1 MAPRSLTSPNRSSH
15 AAAKYTPPV
24 TPPTKKYS
32 TIHQPQLGA
41 AKEGL
46 KSGGIGRIHPAF
58 AEGQHASDPGQNG
71 GNDSYTPAHRQVAAG
86 QVRRF
91 GETERRRC
99 VFEQIERIEAAQHGL
114 IAAVQSCL
122 CVASLL

>member
-1 MAPRSLTSPNRSSH
+1 
-15 AAAKYTPPV
+15 AAKYTPPV

-58 AEGQHASDPGQNG
+58 AERQHAGETGQNG
-71 GNDSYTPAHRQVAAG
+71 GDYSQTAADGQVATG
-86 QVRRF
+86 QVRRL
-91 GETERRRC
+91 GKTERRRC
-99 VFEQIERIEAAQHGL
+99 VFDQIERIEAAQHGF
-114 IAAVQSCL
+114 IAAVQSRL
-122 CVASLL
+122 GVASLLQLQ